1 VTTVAL
7 PSDRQAVARA
17 TSIGQATAVEQ
28 SRAVAEVQAAVVVAQ
43 QCRRD
48 VQLAVQQMRESCAQ
62 KALAD
67 RAFFRYSRGGS
78 TITGASVHLARELAR
93 VWGNIQYGISELR
106 RDDTEGISEM
116 QAFAW
121 DLETNTR
128 SAAIFIVPHRRDT
141 KSGQKALTDLR
152 DVYENNANNGARR
165 VREAIFAVLPPW
177 FTEEAKELC
186 QRTIADGGGKPLAQR
201 IADIVRWFESRGVR
215 LTQLEDK
222 LGSKRAKWEAVD
234 VSQLEVIGRSLVN
247 GEITVDEEFPA
258 PRVTADDIPQR
269 GKAKAPEKAAAAP
282 EPPAEQMTQ
291 ELPYNPADEPQQGW
305 QS

>member
-7 PSDRQAVARA
+7 PSDRQAVTRA

-43 QCRRD
+43 QCPRD
-48 VQLAVQQMRESCAQ
+48 VQFAVQQMRESCAQ

-67 RAFFRYSRGGS
+67 RAFYRYSRGGS
-78 TITGASVHLARELAR
+78 TITGPSIHLARELAR

-106 RDDTEGISEM
+106 RDDDEKISEM

-121 DLETNTR
+121 DVQTNTR
-128 SAAIFIVPHRRDT
+128 SAAIFIVPHKRDT
-141 KSGQKALTDLR
+141 KAGQKDLTDLR
-152 DVYENNANNGARR
+152 DVYENNANQGARR
-165 VREAIFAVLPPW
+165 VREAIYAVLPPW

-186 QRTIADGGGKPLAQR
+186 QRTIAEGGGKPLAQR
-201 IADIVRWFESRGVR
+201 IADIVRWFEGQGVR

-269 GKAKAPEKAAAAP
+269 GKAKAPEQPAAEP

-291 ELPYNPADEPQQGW
+291 ELPYNPADEPQGW

>member
-7 PSDRQAVARA
+7 PSDRQAVTRA

-43 QCRRD
+43 QCPRD

-67 RAFFRYSRGGS
+67 RAFFRYSRD
-78 TITGASVHLARELAR
+78 RR
-93 VWGNIQYGISELR
+93 V
-106 RDDTEGISEM
+106 
-116 QAFAW
+116 
-121 DLETNTR
+121 
-128 SAAIFIVPHRRDT
+128 
-141 KSGQKALTDLR
+141 
-152 DVYENNANNGARR
+152 VYENNANPGARR
-165 VREAIFAVLPPW
+165 VREAIYAVLPPW

-186 QRTIADGGGKPLAQR
+186 QRTIAEGGGKPLAQR
-201 IADIVRWFESRGVR
+201 IADIVRWFEGQGVR

-247 GEITVDEEFPA
+247 GEITVDEEFPPA
-258 PRVTADDIPQR
+258 RVTADDIPKR
-269 GKAKAPEKAAAAP
+269 GKAKAPEQPAADP
-282 EPPAEQMTQ
+282 EPSADAMTQ
-291 ELPYNPADEPQQGW
+291 ELPYNPADEPQGW